1 VSRDTSKGGPKKGQ
15 SGKAGGKTGDQRKRA
30 GAGGNTAGKKSAG
43 APATKS
49 QQPLFSG
56 PDWNFETIQRTYDA
70 IEQIAVDE
78 LGLDLYPTRLEV
90 ITAEQMLDAY
100 ASVGMP
106 VMYSHW
112 SFGKR
117 FAQQETLYRKGLQS
131 LALEI
136 VINANPSLCYIMEEN
151 TMATQATVIA
161 HAAMGHNHFF
171 KHNQTF
177 KRWTDADAI
186 LEDLRHARRLVAECE
201 EYHGHQAVERLLD
214 AAHAL
219 SAQGVDRDRRGER
232 PDLAAERRRVQ
243 QQRHA
248 EREATDD
255 LWLRTV
261 PKPAGGQVREPEDEQ
276 AEAQRRSL
284 GLPEENLLF
293 FLEAQ
298 APLLE
303 SWQRDLLQMVRE
315 LAAYFEPQ
323 RQTKMMNEGCAT
335 WTHYQIMNRLR
346 DRGLIEEG
354 AMLEFLHLH
363 AHVIAQPNFDDR
375 GFGGMNP
382 YALGFAMMQDIERI
396 CTEPSA
402 EDEAWF
408 PQIAGNGKPYETL
421 RNAWAEFRDESFI
434 LQYLSPKLIR
444 DLRLFK
450 LRDDSAEEEYVVEAI
465 HDDHGYKRL
474 RRALSEAHDPVA
486 AQPRIEVVEANL
498 RGDRKLYLEHRVQD
512 RRQLDAM
519 ETRRVLRHIAYL
531 WGYPVELSEIDE
543 ETGETIAVH
552 HPHD

>member
-1 VSRDTSKGGPKKGQ
+1 MSADKPTSGAQG
-15 SGKAGGKTGDQRKRA
+15 GGKKRGQARGRTKTQGRK
-30 GAGGNTAGKKSAG
+30 SG
-43 APATKS
+43 APAVKS
-49 QQPLFSG
+49 GQLLFEG
-56 PDWNFETIQRTYDA
+56 ADWNFDTIQRTYDA
-70 IEQIAVDE
+70 VEEIALGE

-177 KRWTDADAI
+177 KRWTDADSI
-186 LEDLRHARRLVAECE
+186 LEDLRYARRLVAECE
-201 EYHGHQAVERLLD
+201 EYHGQQAVERILD
-214 AAHAL
+214 AASRAGRPGRRPRPPGRPPGLGRRTHTA
-219 SAQGVDRDRRGER
+219 SAAAPRRAGSDRR
-232 PDLAAERRRVQ
+232 PVAAHRAQARRRPGA
-243 QQRHA
+243 RA
-248 EREATDD
+248 GGRAGGGPAPIA
-255 LWLRTV
+255 R
-261 PKPAGGQVREPEDEQ
+261 PAGGEP
-276 AEAQRRSL
+276 AV
-284 GLPEENLLF
+284 LPGG
-293 FLEAQ
+293 AR
-298 APLLE
+298 AAAG
-303 SWQRDLLQMVRE
+303 E
-315 LAAYFEPQ
+315 LAARPSADGARAAAYFEPQ

-346 DRGLIEEG
+346 DKGQIDEG

-363 AHVIAQPNFDDR
+363 AHVVAQPQFDDR
-375 GFGGMNP
+375 GFSGINP
-382 YALGFAMMQDIERI
+382 YALGFAMMQDIERL
-396 CTEPSA
+396 CTEPTD
-402 EDEAWF
+402 EDKAWF
-408 PQIAGNGKPYETL
+408 PQIAGNGKPHETL
-421 RNAWAEFRDESFI
+421 REAWAEFRDESFI
-434 LQYLSPKLIR
+434 LQYLSPRLIR
-444 DLRLFK
+444 ELRLFK
-450 LRDDSAEEEYVVEAI
+450 LRDDSAEDNYVVEAI
-465 HDDHGYKRL
+465 HDDAGYKRL

-519 ETRRVLRHIAYL
+519 ETRRVLRHIAFL
-531 WGYPVELSEIDE
+531 WGYDVQLTEVDA
-543 ETGETIAVH
+543 ETGERVAVH
-552 HPHD
+552 NPKD

>member
-1 VSRDTSKGGPKKGQ
+1 LED
-15 SGKAGGKTGDQRKRA
+15 
-30 GAGGNTAGKKSAG
+30 
-43 APATKS
+43 
-49 QQPLFSG
+49 
-56 PDWNFETIQRTYDA
+56 
-70 IEQIAVDE
+70 

-177 KRWTDADAI
+177 KRWTDADSI
-186 LEDLRHARRLVAECE
+186 LDDLRHARRLVAECE
-201 EYHGHQAVERLLD
+201 EYHGQHAVERILD

-232 PDLAAERRRVQ
+232 PDLAAERRRRQ

-276 AEAQRRSL
+276 LEAQRRAL
-284 GLPEENLLF
+284 GLPEENLLY
-293 FLEAQ
+293 FLEAH

-303 SWQRDLLQMVRE
+303 NWQRDLLQMVRD

-346 DRGLIEEG
+346 DAGRIDEG

-363 AHVIAQPNFDDR
+363 AHVIAQPTFDQR
-375 GFGGMNP
+375 GFSGINP

-396 CTEPSA
+396 CTEPTD
-402 EDEAWF
+402 EDKAWF
-408 PQIAGNGKPYETL
+408 PQIAGNGRPYETL

-434 LQYLSPKLIR
+434 LQYLSPRLIR
-444 DLRLFK
+444 ELRLFK
-450 LRDDSAEEEYVVEAI
+450 LRDDSAEDNYVVEAI
-465 HDDHGYKRL
+465 HDDAGYKRL

-519 ETRRVLRHIAYL
+519 EARRVLRHVAFL
-531 WGYPVELSEIDE
+531 WGYDVQLTEVDG
-543 ETGETIAVH
+543 ETGERIAVH
-552 HPHD
+552 NPKD

>member
-1 VSRDTSKGGPKKGQ
+1 MLFE
-15 SGKAGGKTGDQRKRA
+15 
-30 GAGGNTAGKKSAG
+30 GA
-43 APATKS
+43 
-49 QQPLFSG
+49 
-56 PDWNFETIQRTYDA
+56 DWNFDTIQRTYDA
-70 IEQIAVDE
+70 IEEIALGE

-90 ITAEQMLDAY
+90 ITSEQMLDAY

-177 KRWTDADAI
+177 KRWTDADSI
-186 LEDLRHARRLVAECE
+186 LEDLRYARRLVAECE
-201 EYHGHQAVERLLD
+201 EYHGQQAVERILD

-219 SAQGVDRDRRGER
+219 SAQGVDRDRRGDR
-232 PDLAAERRRVQ
+232 PDLAAERRRAH

-261 PKPAGGQVREPEDEQ
+261 PKPAGGQVHEPEDEQ
-276 AEAQRRSL
+276 LEAQRRAL
-284 GLPEENLLF
+284 GLPEENLLY
-293 FLEAQ
+293 FLEAH

-303 SWQRDLLQMVRE
+303 NWQRDLLQMVRE

-346 DRGLIEEG
+346 DQGRIDEG
-354 AMLEFLHLH
+354 TMLEFLHLH
-363 AHVIAQPNFDDR
+363 AHVIAQPSFDDR
-375 GFGGMNP
+375 GFSGMNP

-396 CTEPSA
+396 CTDPSE
-402 EDEAWF
+402 EDTAWF
-408 PQIAGNGKPYETL
+408 PQIAGNGRPFETL
-421 RNAWAEFRDESFI
+421 REAWAEFRDESFI
-434 LQYLSPKLIR
+434 LQYLSPRLIR
-444 DLRLFK
+444 ELRLFK
-450 LRDDSAEEEYVVEAI
+450 LRDDSAEDNYVVEAI
-465 HDDHGYKRL
+465 HDDAGYKRL

-519 ETRRVLRHIAYL
+519 ETRRVLRHIAFL
-531 WGYPVELSEIDE
+531 WGYDVQLTEVDADTDE
-543 ETGETIAVH
+543 RLAVH
-552 HPHD
+552 NPKD

>member
-1 VSRDTSKGGPKKGQ
+1 MSADKPNTGAHGGGKKGGQAKRRTKTQ
-15 SGKAGGKTGDQRKRA
+15 TKKTGAAK
-30 GAGGNTAGKKSAG
+30 AG
-43 APATKS
+43 APAPKKS
-49 QQPLFSG
+49 GQLLFEG
-56 PDWNFETIQRTYDA
+56 ADWNFDTIQRTYDA
-70 IEQIAVDE
+70 IEEIAQGE

-177 KRWTDADAI
+177 KRWTDADSI
-186 LEDLRHARRLVAECE
+186 LEDLRYARRLVAECE
-201 EYHGHQAVERLLD
+201 EYHGQQAVERILD

-219 SAQGVDRDRRGER
+219 SAQGVDRDRRGDR
-232 PDLAAERRRVQ
+232 PDLAAERRRRA

-261 PKPAGGQVREPEDEQ
+261 PKPSGGQVREPEDEQ
-276 AEAQRRSL
+276 LEAQRRAL
-284 GLPEENLLF
+284 GLPEENLLY
-293 FLEAQ
+293 FLEAH

-303 SWQRDLLQMVRE
+303 NWQRDLLQMVRE

-346 DRGLIEEG
+346 DKGQIDEG

-375 GFGGMNP
+375 GFSGMNP

-396 CTEPSA
+396 CTEPTD
-402 EDEAWF
+402 EDKAWF
-408 PQIAGNGKPYETL
+408 PQIAGNGKPYQTL
-421 RNAWAEFRDESFI
+421 REAWAEFRDESFI
-434 LQYLSPKLIR
+434 LQYLSPRLIR

-450 LRDDSAEEEYVVEAI
+450 LRDDSAEDNYVVEAI
-465 HDDHGYKRL
+465 HDDAGYKRL

-486 AQPRIEVVEANL
+486 AQPRIEVTEANL

-519 ETRRVLRHIAYL
+519 ETRRVLRHIAFL
-531 WGYPVELSEIDE
+531 WGYDVQLSEVDAD
-543 ETGETIAVH
+543 TGERIAVH
-552 HPHD
+552 NPKD

>member
-1 VSRDTSKGGPKKGQ
+1 MSADKSNTGGQRGARKASGQAKSRDKTRAAKQRS
-15 SGKAGGKTGDQRKRA
+15 AGKTA
-30 GAGGNTAGKKSAG
+30 
-43 APATKS
+43 APAVRS
-49 QQPLFSG
+49 DQLLFEG
-56 PDWNFETIQRTYDA
+56 ADWNFDTIQRTYEA
-70 IEQIAVDE
+70 IEQIALED

-177 KRWTDADAI
+177 KRWTDADNI
-186 LEDLRHARRLVAECE
+186 LDDLRHARRLVAECE
-201 EYHGHQAVERLLD
+201 EYHGQQAVERILD
-214 AAHAL
+214 AGHAL
-219 SAQGVDRDRRGER
+219 AAQGVDRDRRGDR
-232 PDLAAERRRVQ
+232 PDLAAERRRRQ

-261 PKPAGGQVREPEDEQ
+261 PKPAGGQVREPADEQ
-276 AEAQRRSL
+276 LEAQRRAL
-284 GLPEENLLF
+284 GLPEENLLY
-293 FLEAQ
+293 FLEAH

-303 SWQRDLLQMVRE
+303 TWQRDLLQMVRE

-346 DRGLIEEG
+346 DKGQIDEG

-363 AHVIAQPNFDDR
+363 AHVIAQPQFDDR
-375 GFGGMNP
+375 GFSGINP

-396 CTEPSA
+396 CTAPSE
-402 EDEAWF
+402 EDTAWF
-408 PQIAGNGKPYETL
+408 PQIAGNGRPHQTL
-421 RNAWAEFRDESFI
+421 REAWSEFRDESFI
-434 LQYLSPKLIR
+434 LQYLSPRLIR

-450 LRDDSAEEEYVVEAI
+450 LRDDSAEDNYVVEAI
-465 HDDHGYKRL
+465 HDDAGYRRL
-474 RRALSEAHDPVA
+474 RRALSESHDPVA
-486 AQPRIEVVEANL
+486 AQPRIEIVDANL

-519 ETRRVLRHIAYL
+519 ETRRVLRHIAFL
-531 WGYPVELSEIDE
+531 WGYEVQLTEVDAES
-543 ETGETIAVH
+543 GERIAVH
-552 HPHD
+552 NPKD